1 VGKFNQMT
9 IIDPDLLPDAM
20 AEFVPSRPQIGGQ
33 PTSIV
38 WRTGLGPVK
47 IVNAGFTDQ
56 SRTEL
61 VIVLADGKRYKCLSA
76 TFGGGSMPHQLVEAV
91 KLVQASGQLVELCVA
106 LNPVSR
112 RAAPNYFCGFRLAGS
127 KTDADLISL

>member
-1 VGKFNQMT
+1 MGKFNQMT
-9 IIDPDLLPDAM
+9 IIDPVPTQA
-20 AEFVPSRPQIGGQ
+20 AEFVPSHPQIGGQ

-47 IVNAGFTDQ
+47 IVTAGFTDQ
-56 SRTEL
+56 SKTEL

-91 KLVQASGQLVELCVA
+91 KIVQASGQLVELCVA
-106 LNPVSR
+106 LNPSTR
-112 RAAPNYFCGFRLAGS
+112 RPAASYFCGFRLAGS